1 MNYEDA
7 LKEIVLDDE
16 QYIVMTADTRSEIK
30 NLPLLLGERFIDTGI
45 SEQTLIAAASGFALR
60 GRIPIIHAMSA
71 FLTMRGF
78 EFIRTDIGIGNLQV
92 KMTGTH
98 AGFLSEAN
106 GPAHQALEDI
116 SLMRGIPN
124 VNIFAPADV
133 QDLVI
138 CLSKII
144 EDSSAFYIRYN
155 NAEPVYQHSKK
166 FSIGKAEVISSGKDV
181 TILTYG
187 FLFSQALFTKEILET
202 KGLSVGLVN
211 MRTLK
216 PFDEKLLHT
225 LTSESEYIVTLEDHF
240 ITGGL
245 FSILSEFYMRNNL
258 TAKVIPIALE
268 NDWFKPLLINDVL
281 KHEKFTPDDISE
293 RILRNMKA

>member
-30 NLPLLLGERFIDTGI
+30 NLPLHLGERFIDTGI
-45 SEQTLIAAASGFALR
+45 SEQTLVATAAGFALR

-124 VNIFAPADV
+124 VNIFAPADL
-133 QDLVI
+133 QDLVY
-138 CLSKII
+138 CLPKII
-144 EDSSAFYIRYN
+144 EYPSSFYIRYN
-155 NAEPVYQHSKK
+155 NSEPVYEHSKK
-166 FSIGKAEVISSGKDV
+166 FSVGKAEVVSSGKDV
-181 TILTYG
+181 TVLTYG
-187 FLFSQALFTKEILET
+187 LLFSQAYPAKEILES

-216 PFDEKLLHT
+216 PVDEKLL
-225 LTSESEYIVTLEDHF
+225 TSLSTETENIITIEDHF

-245 FSILSEFYMRNNL
+245 FSILSEYYLRNHI
-258 TAKVIPIALE
+258 TVKVFPIALE
-268 NDWFKPLLINDVL
+268 NKWFKPLLLNDVL
-281 KHEKFTPDDISE
+281 KYEKFTSEDIAD
-293 RILRNMKA
+293 RIIKLIKA

>member
-78 EFIRTDIGIGNLQV
+78 EFIRTDIGVGNLQV

-106 GPAHQALEDI
+106 GPAHQALEDV

-124 VNIFAPADV
+124 VGIFAPADV

-144 EDSSAFYIRYN
+144 EDPSAYYIRYN
-155 NAEPVYQHSKK
+155 NTEPVYQHSKK
-166 FSIGKAEVISSGKDV
+166 FSPGKAEVVSSGKDV

-187 FLFSQALFTKEILET
+187 FLFSQAYFAKEILED

-211 MRTLK
+211 LRTLK
-216 PFDEKLLHT
+216 PIDEKLLHSLPAET
-225 LTSESEYIVTLEDHF
+225 GYIVTLEDHF

-245 FSILSEFYMRNNL
+245 FSILSEYYMRNNL
-258 TAKVIPIALE
+258 TAKVIPVALE
-268 NDWFKPLLINDVL
+268 NNWFKPLLINEIL
-281 KHEKFTPDDISE
+281 KHEKFSPEDIAD
-293 RILRNMKA
+293 RILRNMKS

>member
-16 QYIVMTADTRSEIK
+16 QYIVLTADTRSEIK

-45 SEQTLIAAASGFALR
+45 SEQTLIATASGFALR

-124 VNIFAPADV
+124 VNIFAPADE

-138 CLSKII
+138 CLPKII
-144 EDSSAFYIRYN
+144 EDSSAYYIRYN
-155 NAEPVYQHSKK
+155 KTEPVYQHSKK
-166 FSIGKAEVISSGKDV
+166 FSPGKAEVISSGKDI

-187 FLFSQALFTKEILET
+187 FLFSQAFHAKEIIES

-216 PFDEKLLHT
+216 PVDEKLLNSLST
-225 LTSESEYIVTLEDHF
+225 ETEYIVTLEDHF

-245 FSILSEFYMRNNL
+245 FSILAEFYMRNNL

-268 NDWFKPLLINDVL
+268 NNWFKPLLINDIL
-281 KHEKFTPDDISE
+281 RHEKFTPDDIAE
-293 RILRNMKA
+293 RILRNMKS

>member
-16 QYIVMTADTRSEIK
+16 QYIVLTADTRSEIK

-45 SEQTLIAAASGFALR
+45 SEQTLVATAGGFALR

-78 EFIRTDIGIGNLQV
+78 EFIRTDIGLGNLQV
-92 KMTGTH
+92 KMIGTH

-106 GPAHQALEDI
+106 GPAHQALEDV

-124 VNIFAPADV
+124 VNVFAPADV

-138 CLSKII
+138 CLPKII
-144 EDSSAFYIRYN
+144 EDASPFYIRYIN
-155 NAEPVYQHSKK
+155 TEPVYQHSKK
-166 FSIGKAEVISSGKDV
+166 FSPGKAEVVSSGKDV

-187 FLFSQALFTKEILET
+187 LIFSQAFFAKEILEA
-202 KGLSVGLVN
+202 KGVSVGLVN

-216 PFDEKLLHT
+216 PVDEKLLMS
-225 LTSESEYIVTLEDHF
+225 LSSETENIITIEDHF
-240 ITGGL
+240 VTGGL
-245 FSILSEFYMRNNL
+245 FSILSEFYMRNHIA
-258 TAKVIPIALE
+258 AKVFPIALE
-268 NDWFKPLLINDVL
+268 NKWFKPLLLNDVL
-281 KHEKFTPDDISE
+281 KYEKFTPDDIAE
-293 RILRNMKA
+293 LILRFINA

>member
-1 MNYEDA
+1 MNYEEVLKDIA
-7 LKEIVLDDE
+7 LEDE
-16 QYIVMTADTRSEIK
+16 QYVIMTADTRSEIK

-45 SEQTLIAAASGFALR
+45 SEQTLIASACGFALR
-60 GRIPIIHAMSA
+60 GRIPVIHAMSA

-124 VNIFAPADV
+124 VNVFAPADL

-138 CLSKII
+138 CLPKII
-144 EDSSAFYIRYN
+144 EYPSAFYIRYIN
-155 NAEPVYQHSKK
+155 RETDFQHSKK
-166 FSIGKAEVISSGKDV
+166 FRVGQAEIVSAGKDI

-187 FLFSQALFTKEILET
+187 LLFANALEVKLNLE
-202 KGLSVGLVN
+202 KQGLSVGLVN
-211 MRTLK
+211 LRTLK
-216 PFDEKLLHT
+216 PIDEKLLLSLSSDT
-225 LTSESEYIVTLEDHF
+225 DVIVTIEDHF
-240 ITGGL
+240 LTGGL
-245 FSILSEFYMRNNL
+245 FSILSEFFLKNNI
-258 TAKVIPIALE
+258 AARVIPIALE
-268 NDWFKPLLINDVL
+268 NRWFKPLLLDDIL
-281 KHEKFTPDDISE
+281 KYEKFTPEDLTE
-293 RILRNMKA
+293 RILRKLK